1 MFRRARGDL
10 RISGRCPG
18 VYAERG
24 AGKAGFE
31 SLVQPARHSSA
42 LLRILSLETQ
52 SAGFELHQPDRTEM
66 ELVGS
71 LAREPGDRSQGGAP
85 SESETMLVWSSLM
98 RDPQSEDLSASAWCR
113 VRAHTGPAR

>member
-18 VYAERG
+18 VYAERERG
-24 AGKAGFE
+24 AGK
-31 SLVQPARHSSA
+31 
-42 LLRILSLETQ
+42 
-52 SAGFELHQPDRTEM
+52 AGFELHQPDRTEM
-66 ELVGS
+66 ELAGS
-71 LAREPGDRSQGGAP
+71 LAREPGDRGQSGAPVAAP